1 MSRNYANAK
10 DVLPQELIEQIKQ
23 HYNTGGMIYIAGES
37 ARGKKR
43 QLVLTLAQQEAST
56 GEIAM
61 IAGISR
67 RRVNQILAKERLPK

>member
-10 DVLPQELIEQIKQ
+10 DVLPQELVAQIQK
-23 HYNTGGMIYIAGES
+23 HYTGLLYITGEN
-37 ARGKKR
+37 ARSCKR

-67 RRVNQILAKERLPK
+67 RRVNQILAKERHKI

>member
-1 MSRNYANAK
+1 MSKNYANAK

-23 HYNTGGMIYIAGES
+23 HYNTGGMIYIPGEKAKS
-37 ARGKKR
+37 SKR

-67 RRVNQILAKERLPK
+67 RRVNQILAQERRQK